1 MMLEPLGQVRVGDVG
16 SAEGDEVGQSGV
28 ERGLGGLTAREA
40 AALDDRVRK
49 RGANPGEQGVVGVAF
64 LERAG
69 VHVSLGRE
77 LVDQMQVGGTSA
89 TQMLGRVE
97 QGFLDVRVF
106 RHGVEPAVGSEA
118 NASAPGTQFAHR
130 RVDDFHQESRA
141 IFDIAASCSGRRGVE
156 HGVHELVE
164 QIAVGRVDFHTVE
177 TGPPRIGEGLRKGRC
192 FGVNPTL
199 R

>member
-1 MMLEPLGQVRVGDVG
+1 MI
-16 SAEGDEVGQSGV
+16 ASGNA
-28 ERGLGGLTAREA
+28 ARTLA
-40 AALDDRVRK
+40 SKAWSVWRSSNAL
-49 RGANPGEQGVVGVAF
+49 
-64 LERAG
+64 
-69 VHVSLGRE
+69 VS
-77 LVDQMQVGGTSA
+77 
-89 TQMLGRVE
+89 
-97 QGFLDVRVF
+97 
-106 RHGVEPAVGSEA
+106 HC
-118 NASAPGTQFAHR
+118 